1 MWSDDPVADFLR
13 HDAEQEAMLDRLP
26 RCCHCGHPIQDD
38 ICYKINDEIYCE
50 ECHNDEFRVW
60 TDDVME

>member
-1 MWSDDPVADFLR
+1 MWSDNPVADFHR
-13 HDAEQEAMLDRLP
+13 YDAEQEAKLEKQP
-26 RCCHCGHPIQDD
+26 RCRKCKKRIQDD
-38 ICYKINDEIYCE
+38 ICYRINDEIYCE